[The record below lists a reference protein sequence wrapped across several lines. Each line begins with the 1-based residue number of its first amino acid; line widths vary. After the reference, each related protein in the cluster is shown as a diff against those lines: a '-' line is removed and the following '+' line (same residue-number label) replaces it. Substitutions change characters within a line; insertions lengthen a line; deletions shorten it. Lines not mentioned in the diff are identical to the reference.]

1 MKKNKNSS
9 FLKIFFVSLIFFI
22 IVLFLAN
29 AILNK
34 TGDNFRILVLG
45 VDSKD
50 YKINKSVRSDTI
62 MLVDLDSKTGKINIV
77 SIPRD
82 TRTPIKGR
90 KNQEK
95 INHSFAYGGAELTLQ
110 TVSELLNIQIDN
122 YLVVDYKAVSEYI
135 DLIGGVELYVPM
147 DMKYSDPVAD
157 PPLLIDLKE
166 GEQNLDGDKA
176 LQYLRFR
183 KGYKN
188 ADIGRIQAQQTF
200 LKAMIKQSI
209 KPSTIFKI
217 PKITRIYKENIE
229 TNLPLLDAFKEAVLF
244 FKYDLD
250 NIESFTLK
258 GQSKTIGGVSYY
270 ILDESGLVDLLNN
283 NILK

>member
-1 MKKNKNSS
+1 MNRSKKNN
-9 FLKIFFVSLIFFI
+9 FFRTFAIALVFFI
-22 IVLFLAN
+22 SVLFLAN
-29 AILNK
+29 TLLDK
-34 TGDNFRILVLG
+34 TEEHFRILVLG

-50 YKINKSVRSDTI
+50 YKLNKAVRSDTI
-62 MLVDLDSKTGKINIV
+62 MLVDLNSSSGVINII

-82 TRTPIKGR
+82 TRTAINGR

-95 INHSFAYGGAELTLQ
+95 INHSFAYGGAELTLE
-110 TVSELLNIQIDN
+110 TVSELLGIQIDN
-122 YLVVDYKAVSEYI
+122 YIVVDYKAVREYI
-135 DLIGGVELYVPM
+135 DLIGGVDLFVPM

-166 GEQNLDGDKA
+166 GQQNLDGDKA

-188 ADIGRIQAQQTF
+188 ADLGRIEAQQTF

-209 KPSTIFKI
+209 KPSIIIKI
-217 PKITRIYKENIE
+217 PKMVNIYKENIE
-229 TNLPLLDAFKEAVLF
+229 TNLPVLSALKESFSF
-244 FKYDLD
+244 FRYDLE

-258 GQSKTIGGVSYY
+258 GTSKTIDGLSYY
-270 ILDESGLVDLLNN
+270 IVDKDELVELINN